1 MNIVF
6 LIGTAGVPGGTAGD
20 AGGAQVAAT
29 AEPHLN
35 GGGKAV
41 DSPKEKPSAMP
52 SVSMASLLTLAT
64 KVARVELDVVGEE
77 GLPCVVFAS
86 FTPKCMELL
95 VVLL

>member
-6 LIGTAGVPGGTAGD
+6 LIGTAGVPGGTAG
-20 AGGAQVAAT
+20 AAQVAAT
-29 AEPHLN
+29 AAEPQLN

-86 FTPKCMELL
+86 FTPKCMELI
-95 VVLL
+95 VVLW